1 MFYNEEAFKTAGV
14 DMKQIKTWDELIEA
28 GKKIKRENWQK
39 AIIYE
44 GYWRVRLGQVLNR
57 TARRFII

>member
-28 GKKIKRENWQK
+28 GKN
-39 AIIYE
+39 
-44 GYWRVRLGQVLNR
+44 
-57 TARRFII
+57 